1 METWRIEPMRSRDV
15 PAVAAI
21 ERDSFRSPWPR
32 QAFLDELRNNTAIA
46 RLRVARA
53 EPGGPV
59 LGYIC
64 SWVVG
69 EELMI
74 NNVAV
79 ATDHRGRGLGRTLVR
94 AALDE
99 GVQEGC
105 RVAWLEV
112 RPSNAAAVHLYE
124 TLGFSTVG
132 RRRRYYSDTQE
143 DALVMRAFLERP

>member
-1 METWRIEPMRSRDV
+1 MRRRDV

-32 QAFLDELRNNTAIA
+32 QAFLDELRNNSTIA

-53 EPGGPV
+53 EDGGPV

-79 ATDHRGRGLGRTLVR
+79 AADHRGRGLGRALVVS
-94 AALDE
+94 ALGE
-99 GVQEGC
+99 GVSEGC

-124 TLGFSTVG
+124 TLGFSTVA
-132 RRRRYYSDTQE
+132 RRRRYYTDTQE